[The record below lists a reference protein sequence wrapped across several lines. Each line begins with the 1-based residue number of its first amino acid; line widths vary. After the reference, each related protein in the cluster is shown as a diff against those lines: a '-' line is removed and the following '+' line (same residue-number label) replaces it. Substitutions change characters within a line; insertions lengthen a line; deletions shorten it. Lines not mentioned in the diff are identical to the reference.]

1 MLDSQF
7 YIKMK
12 ISCESHLMLSCDS
25 LVYTKQENNAFRA
38 LWSAK
43 SEVIGQVTF
52 PLEQTVRINLASCL
66 TSISAEE
73 SCISSALYN
82 KAISRTQK

>member
-7 YIKMK
+7 YIKIK
-12 ISCESHLMLSCDS
+12 VSCESHFVLSFVS

-38 LWSAK
+38 LRSAK

-52 PLEQTVRINLASCL
+52 PSEQTMRIKLASCL
-66 TSISAEE
+66 TSVSAGNMN
-73 SCISSALYN
+73 SIGS
-82 KAISRTQK
+82 K

>member
-7 YIKMK
+7 YIKMEV
-12 ISCESHLMLSCDS
+12 SCESYFVLSCNS
-25 LVYTKQENNAFRA
+25 LVFTKQENNAFRA

-52 PLEQTVRINLASCL
+52 PSEQTMRIKLASCL
-66 TSISAEE
+66 TLVSAEN
-73 SCISSALYN
+73 IMHF
-82 KAISRTQK
+82 IGG